1 MKENVSIQLHV
12 ADIQASGTIDDV
24 MKLSRD
30 SEYTFFVLFCFF
42 VVVFLSSWFHVALE
56 MVPNVD

>member
-30 SEYTFFVLFCFF
+30 SEYTFFLFYFVFCCCFF
-42 VVVFLSSWFHVALE
+42 VKVVPCGLGNGSE
-56 MVPNVD
+56 C